1 MEEAETQYTWSNISD
16 IPIPLPHCQSFN
28 SSRSSK
34 YLLIAA
40 GFFIRR
46 KSKKFFLCL
55 VFLSLLLQKLT
66 LVLFCYGLTR

>member
-46 KSKKFFLCL
+46 KSFDTREFF
-55 VFLSLLLQKLT
+55 T
-66 LVLFCYGLTR
+66 A